1 MIMPIAVIL
10 IVGILFFETTYN
22 KNNKIEEKNSVN
34 VTTAN
39 TSNSKPAIVETK
51 PVLVKEPTPI
61 KEEVKVEPKEPVLI
75 KEEVKVEPKEPVL
88 VKELSD
94 ITEPKKNYLKLII
107 YIIVGGLAI
116 FIARYFFSNR
126 SSGQSVGSTADN
138 ARKDIEENIAP
149 ETEIREQEPVQGE
162 SQSDPTEQ
170 EPVQRESQSDPTEQ
184 EPVQRES
191 QSDPTEQEPAVEK
204 EATKTQT
211 QEQTP
216 AQEESQSDSAEQESV
231 EEDENSN
238 K

>member
-1 MIMPIAVIL
+1 MPVAIIL

-88 VKELSD
+88 VKELPD

-149 ETEIREQEPVQGE
+149 ETEIREQEPVQ
-162 SQSDPTEQ
+162 
-170 EPVQRESQSDPTEQ
+170 
-184 EPVQRES
+184 RES

>member
-1 MIMPIAVIL
+1 MPVAIIL

-61 KEEVKVEPKEPVLI
+61 KEEVKVEPKEPVL
-75 KEEVKVEPKEPVL
+75 
-88 VKELSD
+88 VKELPD

-149 ETEIREQEPVQGE
+149 ETEIREQEPVQ
-162 SQSDPTEQ
+162 
-170 EPVQRESQSDPTEQ
+170 
-184 EPVQRES
+184 RES

>member
-1 MIMPIAVIL
+1 MIMPIAIIL

-22 KNNKIEEKNSVN
+22 KNNKIQEKNSDN

-39 TSNSKPAIVETK
+39 TSNSKPTIVETK

-88 VKELSD
+88 IKEEVKVEPKEPVLVKELPD

-116 FIARYFFSNR
+116 FIGRYFFSNR
-126 SSGQSVGSTADN
+126 SIGQSVSSTVDN

-162 SQSDPTEQ
+162 SQSDPA
-170 EPVQRESQSDPTEQ
+170 
-184 EPVQRES
+184 
-191 QSDPTEQEPAVEK
+191 EQEPAVEK
-204 EATKTQT
+204 EATETQT

-216 AQEESQSDSAEQESV
+216 AQEDSQSDSEEQESV

>member
-1 MIMPIAVIL
+1 M
-10 IVGILFFETTYN
+10 
-22 KNNKIEEKNSVN
+22 
-34 VTTAN
+34 
-39 TSNSKPAIVETK
+39 
-51 PVLVKEPTPI
+51 
-61 KEEVKVEPKEPVLI
+61 
-75 KEEVKVEPKEPVL
+75 
-88 VKELSD
+88 SD

-184 EPVQRES
+184 EP
-191 QSDPTEQEPAVEK
+191 AVEK

>member
-1 MIMPIAVIL
+1 MPVAIIL

-88 VKELSD
+88 IKEEVKVEPKEPVLIKEEVKVEPKEPVLVKELPD

-149 ETEIREQEPVQGE
+149 ETEIREQEPVQ
-162 SQSDPTEQ
+162 
-170 EPVQRESQSDPTEQ
+170 
-184 EPVQRES
+184 RES

>member
-1 MIMPIAVIL
+1 MPVAIIL

-88 VKELSD
+88 IKEEVKVEPKEPVLVKELPD

-149 ETEIREQEPVQGE
+149 ETEIREQEPVQ
-162 SQSDPTEQ
+162 
-170 EPVQRESQSDPTEQ
+170 
-184 EPVQRES
+184 RES

>member
-1 MIMPIAVIL
+1 MPVAIIL

-88 VKELSD
+88 IKEEVKVEPKEPVLVKELPD

-149 ETEIREQEPVQGE
+149 ETEIR
-162 SQSDPTEQ
+162 EQ